1 MPAARG
7 KNESADKPDFVALAR
22 ARRRP
27 SIWAHRRRVPRAIH
41 PRTRAS
47 SPRPCA
53 QPHRLVRPSILLR
66 AGFTEPPR
74 SPAALVRSYRTV
86 SPSPP
91 STRGGG
97 GLFSVALSR
106 GSPRVAVS
114 NRPALRSPDFPRL
127 RPAGSCRRFRK
138 SRPSGRLVPCRILE
152 VPRTELH
159 NGRADRLLDPL
170 EVRGGIDQVH
180 ACLPVAV
187 APQFGYLR
195 QIQV

>member
-1 MPAARG
+1 MDGVLRVVLPHGRTRLGVRSRPMSRRTEWPRPRTLRAARR

-47 SPRPCA
+47 SPRSCA

-66 AGFTEPPR
+66 AGFTEPLR

-91 STRGGG
+91 STRAAAVYFLWHCPAGRPGLPLATALLFGVRTFLDAGLPATAGGSARRG
-97 GLFSVALSR
+97 RLADSFCANSR
-106 GSPRVAVS
+106 GSAH
-114 NRPALRSPDFPRL
+114 RS
-127 RPAGSCRRFRK
+127 A
-138 SRPSGRLVPCRILE
+138 
-152 VPRTELH
+152 
-159 NGRADRLLDPL
+159 
-170 EVRGGIDQVH
+170 Q
-180 ACLPVAV
+180 
-187 APQFGYLR
+187 
-195 QIQV
+195 